1 MGASFCVYE
10 ETRDSV
16 DVGYITV
23 GICRELLLR
32 PLDLSDLYNL
42 ATRYAVGHERRGESV
57 KAWIRLC
64 DELDLKSQTS
74 DIVRGIKIFVTH
86 SDCDGEFS
94 AEECQYIGKAFSYFN
109 DHTEYHTDVHEHY
122 LDVMC
127 KLGDI
132 FVYAG
137 EKNGIIKIF

>member
-16 DVGYITV
+16 NIGYGMVGR
-23 GICRELLLR
+23 CRRLLLR
-32 PLDLSDLYNL
+32 ILGLSDLYDI
-42 ATRYAVGHERRGESV
+42 ATRYLNDVGHERRGESV

-64 DELDLKSQTS
+64 DELDLKAQTS

-94 AEECQYIGKAFSYFN
+94 AEEC
-109 DHTEYHTDVHEHY
+109 
-122 LDVMC
+122 
-127 KLGDI
+127 
-132 FVYAG
+132 
-137 EKNGIIKIF
+137 